1 MLKYLTIICTEQLN
15 LLTAKV
21 IVSKY
26 LIPHVIMTKRDLDF
40 EKHWQVPF
48 GDSVQANK
56 ENDPTNTNAPQTIY
70 AIYLFPMINKQVGN
84 ELMKLATV
92 QVITLNRVW
101 EQPVTDLV
109 VKSVEE
115 MATEQGIKTLNCR
128 EETRS

>member
-1 MLKYLTIICTEQLN
+1 
-15 LLTAKV
+15 
-21 IVSKY
+21 
-26 LIPHVIMTKRDLDF
+26 
-40 EKHWQVPF
+40 
-48 GDSVQANK
+48 
-56 ENDPTNTNAPQTIY
+56 
-70 AIYLFPMINKQVGN
+70 MINKQVGN